1 MSNPIQPSTF
11 LRRVLLADAIVSAAV
26 GAVMALGAGAL
37 QGLLGLPSSLLMLA
51 GVALLPYAAYLVW
64 LATRHAL
71 PRAAVWVPIVL
82 NGVWAVEC
90 GLLLLQGGVSPTA
103 LGHAFIGVQIVTV
116 LLFAELEYIGLKRAC
131 AIVPA

>member
-1 MSNPIQPSTF
+1 MSNPIQPSVF
-11 LRRVLLADAIVSAAV
+11 LRRALLADAIVSAAV
-26 GAVMALGAGAL
+26 GAVMALGAAAL
-37 QGLLGLPSSLLMLA
+37 QGLLGLPSSLLVLA
-51 GVALLPYAAYLVW
+51 GVALFPYAAYLVW
-64 LATRHAL
+64 VATRRAV

-90 GLLLLQGGVSPTA
+90 GLLLFQDSVAPTA
-103 LGHAFIGVQIVTV
+103 LGQAFIVLQIVTV